1 MNILRIKKLIFLH
14 LQHLPMKSRAWR
26 PLVCKWGGVQ
36 IISPKRTFIG
46 EGVIFD
52 TNYPQDIFIEE
63 GVRLT
68 SGVKI
73 VTHFMNPNTSPG
85 TGGRERRVKIV
96 THFMNPNTGS
106 YDRGKV
112 HICKGAYL
120 GMNTLVVKPVTIG
133 ERAIIGAGSVVTKDI
148 PANEVWAGNPAK
160 FIRKR

>member
-1 MNILRIKKLIFLH
+1 MSYEYSENQEANIFTPPTSTHEIKGMETIS
-14 LQHLPMKSRAWR
+14 LQR
-26 PLVCKWGGVQ
+26 GGVQ

-68 SGVKI
+68 SG
-73 VTHFMNPNTSPG
+73 
-85 TGGRERRVKIV
+85 VKIV

>member
-73 VTHFMNPNTSPG
+73 VTHFM
-85 TGGRERRVKIV
+85 
-96 THFMNPNTGS
+96 
-106 YDRGKV
+106 KV

>member
-1 MNILRIKKLIFLH
+1 MSYEYSENQEANIFTPPTSTHEIKGMETI
-14 LQHLPMKSRAWR
+14 
-26 PLVCKWGGVQ
+26 GGVQ

-68 SGVKI
+68 SG
-73 VTHFMNPNTSPG
+73 
-85 TGGRERRVKIV
+85 VKIV

>member
-1 MNILRIKKLIFLH
+1 MSYEYSENQEANIFTPPTSTHEIKGMETIS
-14 LQHLPMKSRAWR
+14 LQ
-26 PLVCKWGGVQ
+26 WGGVQ

-68 SGVKI
+68 SG
-73 VTHFMNPNTSPG
+73 
-85 TGGRERRVKIV
+85 VKIV